1 MGAVLRKDICSSH
14 LVGLSPVSR
23 LLLGLYFFLII
34 DYWSSYLPPP
44 VLDILNNKQLEA
56 AKRAAMITTALKWL
70 LDRIPIKLFPPQF
83 QPIIMMLKRLAP
95 YLGYIGV
102 FIAWS
107 WGAIKA
113 FDKGTARKL
122 GPLHLIH

>member
-1 MGAVLRKDICSSH
+1 V
-14 LVGLSPVSR
+14 VGLPPVSI
-23 LLLGLYFFLII
+23 LSLASLFFKHTF
-34 DYWSSYLPPP
+34 YHRYLPPP

-70 LDRIPIKLFPPQF
+70 LDRIPVKVFPPQF
-83 QPIIMMLKRLAP
+83 RPILMLLKRLAP

-113 FDKGTARKL
+113 FDKGTLYRFRL
-122 GPLHLIH
+122 